1 MNPDNLTASEIEM
14 LEILAG
20 KKELLYW
27 GAWVTA
33 TCEYLKSR
41 GYVAGTYYITEKG
54 KDFLAQME
62 CTYE

>member
-1 MNPDNLTASEIEM
+1 MNPDNLTNHEIEM

-20 KKELLYW
+20 KKELPFW

-33 TCEYLKSR
+33 TCEVLKAR
-41 GYVAGTYYITEKG
+41 GYATGTYRITEKG

-62 CTYE
+62 CIHE